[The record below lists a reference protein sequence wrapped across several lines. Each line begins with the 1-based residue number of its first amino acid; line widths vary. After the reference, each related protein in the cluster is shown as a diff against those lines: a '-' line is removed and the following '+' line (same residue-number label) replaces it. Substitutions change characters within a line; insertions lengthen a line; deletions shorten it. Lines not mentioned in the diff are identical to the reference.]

1 MSNLN
6 PELMY
11 EFHVKELSQVE
22 ALKQYSDHVVKEIKS
37 TTGWDTDVHINIEP
51 TAKDKH
57 LFCVSMNIFGLGHPI
72 VVKKDGK
79 NVMAVLRKVRK
90 TVLRQIHRTNGKKI
104 CLRRKQILKEKR
116 TTSERGNYDYKWCEN
131 F

>member
-6 PELMY
+6 PELTY
-11 EFHVKELSQVE
+11 EFHVRELSQVE

-37 TTGWDTDVHINIEP
+37 TTGWDADVHITIEP

-57 LFCVSMNIFGLGHPI
+57 LFSVSMNVFGLGQPI
-72 VVKKDGK
+72 VVKKEGK

-90 TVLRQIHRTNGKKI
+90 AALRQIHRTNGKKI
-104 CLRRKQILKEKR
+104 CLRRKQNFKNNYTK
-116 TTSERGNYDYKWCEN
+116 TERGNYEYQWCEN